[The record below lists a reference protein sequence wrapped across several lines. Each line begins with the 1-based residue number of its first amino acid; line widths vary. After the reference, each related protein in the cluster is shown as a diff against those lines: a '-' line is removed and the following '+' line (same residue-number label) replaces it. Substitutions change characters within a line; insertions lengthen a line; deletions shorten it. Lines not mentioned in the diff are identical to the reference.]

1 MSEKELYLTKLN
13 EHINKVL
20 KRKKTIAHED
30 KLKLWHDIDIA
41 LKEDHEFD
49 RYNSI
54 FCKQLFDNMFVC
66 SYKYEAGNKL
76 EVDIFIEDQ
85 QVLKPSFEVPPE
97 YKQKLEIF
105 NKLKLIPQPEQKS
118 PEWFKQREGMIT
130 ASMIA
135 TVTGDDPYSNLSNAL
150 EEKVRGAVFKD
161 NINTY
166 HGKKYEP
173 IAQKF
178 YSIINNVE
186 ISEFGIIRSEKYDF
200 LGASP
205 DGICTCYT
213 LNKEFS
219 PLLGR
224 MLEIKCP
231 AQRDIK
237 TSGNLFKRDK
247 QDGIIP
253 YYYWCQTQLQ
263 MEVCNLDE
271 CDFFQCSLSE
281 YNSREEYLRDIVG
294 NEYYREQGE
303 KIQVKDNIKKG
314 AIIELMPKKCIN
326 LPHVFMAKYLYPET
340 IDMTTQQYDDWVMN
354 IIYDFNDTNELAKE
368 YYFSRVI
375 YWKMNKTHTQ
385 LIKRDQKWFEEKLPL
400 MDKFWKDVVYYKAHG
415 EELDKYLEEL
425 RKKEKK
431 IGGSDYFKNKIP
443 EIYKKLSRSMDLTT
457 NPYLEDKT
465 DTPPTSLVSPAPKR
479 TYTKSSVFMK
489 PKETQKKF
497 IKEYDFDFLSD
508 T

>member
-1 MSEKELYLTKLN
+1 MSEKEKYLSKII
-13 EHINKVL
+13 EQINKVL

-30 KLKLWHDIDIA
+30 KLKLWHDIDNN
-41 LKEDHEFD
+41 LREDLYN
-49 RYNSI
+49 YNSA
-54 FCKQLFDNMFVC
+54 FCKQLFDNLFVC
-66 SYKYEAGNKL
+66 TYKYESGNTI
-76 EVDIFIEDQ
+76 EVDIFDEDHQ
-85 QVLKPSFEVPPE
+85 ILKPLFQIPDS
-97 YKQKLEIF
+97 YKNKLETF
-105 NKLKLIPQPEQKS
+105 NKLKQIPQPEQKS

-213 LNKEFS
+213 LDKKFS

-237 TSGNLFKRDK
+237 TSGNLFKKDK
-247 QDGIIP
+247 KDGIVP
-253 YYYWCQTQLQ
+253 FYYWCQTQLQ
-263 MEVCNLDE
+263 MEVCDLDE
-271 CDFFQCSLSE
+271 CDFFQCNISE
-281 YNSREEYLRDIVG
+281 YDSRDAYLKDIDLG

-303 KIQVKDNIKKG
+303 KIPVKDTIKKG
-314 AIIELMPKKCIN
+314 CIIELMPKKCIHN
-326 LPHVFMAKYLYPET
+326 PHVFMAKYLYPET
-340 IDMTTQQYDDWVMN
+340 IDMTTQQYDDWVIN
-354 IIYDFNDTNELAKE
+354 QTYDFNNNHELGKE
-368 YYFSRVI
+368 YYFSRVV
-375 YWKMNKTHTQ
+375 YWKINKTHTQ
-385 LIKRDQKWFEEKLPL
+385 LLPRDKQWFEEKLLL
-400 MDKFWKDVVYYKAHG
+400 MDKFWKDVVYYKEHG
-415 EELDKYLEEL
+415 NELDKYLEEL
-425 RKKEKK
+425 RKKEKPLPNN
-431 IGGSDYFKNKIP
+431 DFFKNKIP
-443 EIYKKLSRSMDLTT
+443 EIYKRLSRLMDLTS
-457 NPYLEDKT
+457 NPYTENNDIAT
-465 DTPPTSLVSPAPKR
+465 SAVSQAPPVKR
-479 TYTKSSVFMK
+479 TYTKNSVFMK
-489 PKETQKKF
+489 PKEPVKK
-497 IKEYDFDFLSD
+497 IEYEFLPD
-508 T
+508 TE